1 MTRVKNKTF
10 LEFSCLPTIL
20 LVSGPAISPAH
31 VAWLDRVTTLAFS
44 GLLRFLKLKFTLKFS
59 RFCKQG
65 TLQFCFFKP
74 VLSIVVIIL
83 QVCINLDTFLWQCFI
98 NGVTRMTVLQSSE
111 RQIVVFQAWGKYHEG
126 RWNVT
131 EGYLYTTL
139 IYNISISV
147 ALFALFLFYS
157 ATKELL
163 RPYDPAL
170 KFFSVKAVI
179 FLSFWQGVAL
189 SIMEV
194 CT

>member
-1 MTRVKNKTF
+1 MPNYQVLQARNPPVLLFQACPQHRCHHLAGLPLPF
-10 LEFSCLPTIL
+10 LTIL
-20 LVSGPAISPAH
+20 LSKY
-31 VAWLDRVTTLAFS
+31 FS
-44 GLLRFLKLKFTLKFS
+44 SLKIF
-59 RFCKQG
+59 
-65 TLQFCFFKP
+65 P
-74 VLSIVVIIL
+74 
-83 QVCINLDTFLWQCFI
+83 
-98 NGVTRMTVLQSSE
+98 
-111 RQIVVFQAWGKYHEG
+111 QAWGKYHEG
-126 RWNVT
+126 RWKVS

-194 CT
+194 CGALFL

>member
-1 MTRVKNKTF
+1 MALVHISFLPQDQLYHLHMLPGWAELQHWLPQVFPLLCLKN
-10 LEFSCLPTIL
+10 
-20 LVSGPAISPAH
+20 SGIEMFQ
-31 VAWLDRVTTLAFS
+31 V
-44 GLLRFLKLKFTLKFS
+44 
-59 RFCKQG
+59 
-65 TLQFCFFKP
+65 LQAGDSP
-74 VLSIVVIIL
+74 VLLL
-83 QVCINLDTFLWQCFI
+83 QACPQHSCHHSSSTSEIKPTTHERHIKDVNL
-98 NGVTRMTVLQSSE
+98 M
-111 RQIVVFQAWGKYHEG
+111 FQAWGKYHEG

-194 CT
+194 CA

>member
-1 MTRVKNKTF
+1 MPNYQV
-10 LEFSCLPTIL
+10 
-20 LVSGPAISPAH
+20 
-31 VAWLDRVTTLAFS
+31 
-44 GLLRFLKLKFTLKFS
+44 
-59 RFCKQG
+59 
-65 TLQFCFFKP
+65 LQARNPP
-74 VLSIVVIIL
+74 VLL
-83 QVCINLDTFLWQCFI
+83 FQACPQHRCHHLAGAPLPFLTLLL
-98 NGVTRMTVLQSSE
+98 N
-111 RQIVVFQAWGKYHEG
+111 VFHIYKSFQQAWGKYHEG
-126 RWNVT
+126 RWKVS

-194 CT
+194 YDALFL

>member
-1 MTRVKNKTF
+1 MPTLCPTRGLTWF
-10 LEFSCLPTIL
+10 I
-20 LVSGPAISPAH
+20 
-31 VAWLDRVTTLAFS
+31 VT
-44 GLLRFLKLKFTLKFS
+44 
-59 RFCKQG
+59 
-65 TLQFCFFKP
+65 
-74 VLSIVVIIL
+74 
-83 QVCINLDTFLWQCFI
+83 
-98 NGVTRMTVLQSSE
+98 
-111 RQIVVFQAWGKYHEG
+111 FQAWGKYHEG
-126 RWNVT
+126 KWNVT

-194 CT
+194 RQSD

>member
-1 MTRVKNKTF
+1 M
-10 LEFSCLPTIL
+10 
-20 LVSGPAISPAH
+20 G
-31 VAWLDRVTTLAFS
+31 WLGWLYLGDR
-44 GLLRFLKLKFTLKFS
+44 
-59 RFCKQG
+59 
-65 TLQFCFFKP
+65 
-74 VLSIVVIIL
+74 
-83 QVCINLDTFLWQCFI
+83 
-98 NGVTRMTVLQSSE
+98 SSE

-194 CT
+194 CTLYLGRQNAGQS

>member
-1 MTRVKNKTF
+1 MT
-10 LEFSCLPTIL
+10 
-20 LVSGPAISPAH
+20 
-31 VAWLDRVTTLAFS
+31 WLAVF
-44 GLLRFLKLKFTLKFS
+44 G
-59 RFCKQG
+59 
-65 TLQFCFFKP
+65 
-74 VLSIVVIIL
+74 I
-83 QVCINLDTFLWQCFI
+83 
-98 NGVTRMTVLQSSE
+98 SSE
-111 RQIVVFQAWGKYHEG
+111 KQIVIFQAWGKYHEG

>member
-1 MTRVKNKTF
+1 MLIFHFRTSYITCTCCLAGQSYNIGF
-10 LEFSCLPTIL
+10 LRSF
-20 LVSGPAISPAH
+20 A
-31 VAWLDRVTTLAFS
+31 
-44 GLLRFLKLKFTLKFS
+44 FLKLLMVNWTEIF
-59 RFCKQG
+59 Q
-65 TLQFCFFKP
+65 
-74 VLSIVVIIL
+74 
-83 QVCINLDTFLWQCFI
+83 
-98 NGVTRMTVLQSSE
+98 VLQAGNPSVLLLQTSPQHSCHHSSSTLISTSIAINSCHTHKLTWL
-111 RQIVVFQAWGKYHEG
+111 IVAFQAWGKYHEG
-126 RWNVT
+126 KWNVT

-194 CT
+194 CTKIVDCVAQIIILG

>member
-1 MTRVKNKTF
+1 M
-10 LEFSCLPTIL
+10 
-20 LVSGPAISPAH
+20 
-31 VAWLDRVTTLAFS
+31 
-44 GLLRFLKLKFTLKFS
+44 
-59 RFCKQG
+59 
-65 TLQFCFFKP
+65 
-74 VLSIVVIIL
+74 
-83 QVCINLDTFLWQCFI
+83 NLT
-98 NGVTRMTVLQSSE
+98 
-111 RQIVVFQAWGKYHEG
+111 FQAWGKYHEG

-194 CT
+194 CAWCQCQQCNSYLNFISGKWNDSAHHE

>member
-1 MTRVKNKTF
+1 MTFTKFRTSYI
-10 LEFSCLPTIL
+10 SCTCC
-20 LVSGPAISPAH
+20 
-31 VAWLDRVTTLAFS
+31 LAGQSYNIGF
-44 GLLRFLKLKFTLKFS
+44 LRFEEALLQLRIFHINAQLSGFASKEPSSSVFSSLSSASLSSSCRSSTALSYYTAKSKYFSSLKIF
-59 RFCKQG
+59 
-65 TLQFCFFKP
+65 P
-74 VLSIVVIIL
+74 
-83 QVCINLDTFLWQCFI
+83 
-98 NGVTRMTVLQSSE
+98 
-111 RQIVVFQAWGKYHEG
+111 QAWGKYHEG
-126 RWNVT
+126 RWKVS

-194 CT
+194 

>member
-1 MTRVKNKTF
+1 MALVHISF
-10 LEFSCLPTIL
+10 LPQDQLYHLHMLPGWAEL
-20 LVSGPAISPAH
+20 QH
-31 VAWLDRVTTLAFS
+31 WLPQV
-44 GLLRFLKLKFTLKFS
+44 
-59 RFCKQG
+59 
-65 TLQFCFFKP
+65 LQAGDSP
-74 VLSIVVIIL
+74 VLLL
-83 QVCINLDTFLWQCFI
+83 QACPQHSCHHSSSTAEIKPTTPDQC
-98 NGVTRMTVLQSSE
+98 E
-111 RQIVVFQAWGKYHEG
+111 RQIIDVNLTFQAWGKYHEG

-194 CT
+194 CA